1 EERCIS
7 NYGWVPME
15 GGNFD
20 RPRENRNSLA
30 GPLSIIRLSSSPLD
44 RTPSPTL
51 PEQEN
56 GGNKRRRQRCNLVV
70 ILVISFLGLILGAAL
85 LFCHTRLVRWAYK
98 EATYPGWNAAI
109 YRNHGLLQRSEENV
123 EINPTRLYEKIE
135 VLRFGAN
142 RPSIFLHD
150 FKKNITAI
158 LDITGRRCFL
168 KALDPRTVVTPN
180 KFMQFFSKIPL
191 SHQATENT
199 IREIF
204 RVGNLLSQLEI
215 QELGSFIITRY
226 CLPRPTYKL
235 IKFRAGMP
243 NKERRDDDGCEK
255 RRIQWKTC

>member
-1 EERCIS
+1 MIRKKNLLQVILTGLTTLNTPPSEERCIS

-56 GGNKRRRQRCNLVV
+56 GGNKRR
-70 ILVISFLGLILGAAL
+70 SYFSPAL

-123 EINPTRLYEKIE
+123 EINPTPL
-135 VLRFGAN
+135 L
-142 RPSIFLHD
+142 
-150 FKKNITAI
+150 T
-158 LDITGRRCFL
+158 LDSFPRIHCPRR
-168 KALDPRTVVTPN
+168 A
-180 KFMQFFSKIPL
+180 SK
-191 SHQATENT
+191 S
-199 IREIF
+199 
-204 RVGNLLSQLEI
+204 
-215 QELGSFIITRY
+215 
-226 CLPRPTYKL
+226 
-235 IKFRAGMP
+235 
-243 NKERRDDDGCEK
+243 
-255 RRIQWKTC
+255 